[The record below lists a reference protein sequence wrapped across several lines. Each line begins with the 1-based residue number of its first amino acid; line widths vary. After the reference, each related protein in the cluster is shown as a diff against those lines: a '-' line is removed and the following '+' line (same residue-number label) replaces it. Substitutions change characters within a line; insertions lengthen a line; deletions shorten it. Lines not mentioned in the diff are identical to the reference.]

1 MQVSRRIFT
10 VFLASPSDVEEER
23 TIAEIVVGFV
33 NKSVA
38 NRSGWQID
46 LRRWEETPP
55 SFGRPQDS
63 INPLV
68 NECDL
73 FIGLLWERWGQPTGV
88 YSSGFEEE
96 FELAKARRKS
106 GGVPE
111 IWLIFKDVDPSK
123 MKDPGKELS
132 KVIEFRESQI
142 RLKEVKFQPVRHA
155 QDWKEKLQSWLT
167 AYILDFAA
175 QHPDIK
181 QQALETPILSST
193 NAGTAIQIS
202 SLSLD
207 SSLPLQLK
215 AASAA
220 LSTAAAN
227 DALDIFGS
235 DKDLS
240 EFEVARL
247 FLLSG
252 TLISHRYTNLVF
264 GTHEINLLYKH
275 RGHLDAA
282 TEEKNEILRSVIG
295 TVGAVNPG
303 WFWFQ
308 DVDDRAIFD
317 QLFKFSID
325 DAVDDVRIGA
335 LDLLTVSRFEIPRES
350 WPLLPLHHESWNVRT
365 SAFKYLAVMGDENTI
380 ELLDSAV
387 TTAEDSLSIA
397 DMRDAR
403 FRILSRLKPD
413 AAFAEAI
420 SKDEFVSSETLTLL
434 EECASNVGEHVLLQ
448 GVESSWEQMKR
459 LCARELARRGHLATE
474 VAHKLVQDSS
484 LSIRAIALE
493 SLAEKGNLPG
503 PRLVRDALKDPD
515 ADSRALYGGFANA
528 MVGKK
533 DEATPDADSII
544 VIFYSTQNIG
554 ATLAAVDWYT
564 VDGPLAYK
572 ALALN
577 HFEAIESTIR
587 EDIVDGFRR
596 IKEES
601 FRRYEEAGGREAAK
615 RLESMLEK
623 FDDFTKSQFT
633 EAALLGLAKNG
644 MSGDAEIAKPYLSQ
658 DIFSLRDAA
667 VKVVCRFG
675 DSGYASDLLKIA
687 KETYGELQQE
697 AAFGALKLSSNPLK
711 TASELLCDDST
722 NLVKVAFSWMLSQD
736 SRDLSDVIRDFLHD
750 KNAEFRLRSLYW
762 LCKRLQ
768 KSDMETTLMTY
779 IENGTYYY
787 DVVTWFDRLLYA
799 PPRLREVFARKLEQD
814 AT

>member
-1 MQVSRRIFT
+1 M
-10 VFLASPSDVEEER
+10 
-23 TIAEIVVGFV
+23 AEIVVGFV

-73 FIGLLWERWGQPTGV
+73 FIGLLWERWGQPTGD

-106 GGVPE
+106 GGAPE
-111 IWLIFKDVDPSK
+111 IWLIFKDVDPSN

-142 RLKEVKFQPVRHA
+142 LLKEVKFQPVRHA

-181 QQALETPILSST
+181 QQAIAAPILSST
-193 NAGTAIQIS
+193 NAGAAIQTA

-227 DALDIFGS
+227 DALDIFGR

-275 RGHLDAA
+275 RGDLDAA

-295 TVGAVNPG
+295 TVGDVNPG

-308 DVDDRAIFD
+308 DVDDGAIFD
-317 QLFKFSID
+317 QLFKFAID

-335 LDLLTVSRFEIPRES
+335 LDLLTVSRFEIPLES
-350 WPLLPLHHESWNVRT
+350 WSLLPLQHESWNVRT
-365 SAFKYLAVMGDENTI
+365 SAFNYLAVIGDENTI
-380 ELLDSAV
+380 EFLDRAV
-387 TTAEDSLSIA
+387 TNTEDSLSIA

-434 EECASNVGEHVLLQ
+434 EECASNAGEHVLLQ
-448 GVESSWEQMKR
+448 GVESSWEQMRK

-484 LSIRAIALE
+484 LSVRAIALE
-493 SLAEKGNLPG
+493 SLAKQGVLSG
-503 PRLVRDALKDPD
+503 PQLVREALKDPEEE
-515 ADSRALYGGFANA
+515 SRSLYGGLAA
-528 MVGKK
+528 GLMGGMKA
-533 DEATPDADSII
+533 ATSPDTNSII
-544 VIFYSTQNIG
+544 VTLFSRQNIET
-554 ATLAAVDWYT
+554 TLAAVDWYSI
-564 VDGPLAYK
+564 DGPLAYK
-572 ALALN
+572 ALALD
-577 HFEAIESTIR
+577 HFEIVESTIR
-587 EDIVDGFRR
+587 EDIVAGFSRIKKESLRR
-596 IKEES
+596 IEEAYGPEAVGQWESRLKGFES
-601 FRRYEEAGGREAAK
+601 FHTSE
-615 RLESMLEK
+615 L
-623 FDDFTKSQFT
+623 TK
-633 EAALLGLAKNG
+633 AALLGIAKNG
-644 MSGDAEIAKPYLSQ
+644 LPDAAEIAKPFLSQ
-658 DIFSLRDAA
+658 DTFGLRDAA

-675 DSGYASDLLKIA
+675 DSGYASDLLRIA
-687 KETYGELQQE
+687 NETYGELQQE
-697 AAFGALKLSSNPLK
+697 AALGALKLSSNPLK
-711 TASELLCDDST
+711 TASELLCNDNTD
-722 NLVKVAFSWMLSQD
+722 LVKVAFSWMLSQD
-736 SRDLSDVIRDFLHD
+736 SHDLTDVIREFLHD
-750 KNAEFRLRSLYW
+750 KSAEFRLRSLYW
-762 LCKRLQ
+762 LSKQLQ
-768 KSDMETTLMTY
+768 KSE
-779 IENGTYYY
+779 
-787 DVVTWFDRLLYA
+787 VVPVVRTFFGD
-799 PPRLREVFARKLEQD
+799 F
-814 AT
+814 